1 MDRSSIKKSRTKM
14 TPKNWIG
21 FLYSLSLS
29 VCLFVCLSVASLQV
43 TVFVVGSWIL
53 ARGTLEWIPQFFI
66 CFLKCWDLIYLLLF
80 LDFFGVFFAIY
91 PLLILKESVDRTK
104 WHRDLKC
111 RIWDL
116 YMAIYRSMKYFF
128 NIIKI
133 TSSFVAKTYIDTKI
147 VILNK

>member
-80 LDFFGVFFAIY
+80 LDFFGVFFAISS
-91 PLLILKESVDRTK
+91 INFERV
-104 WHRDLKC
+104 C
-111 RIWDL
+111 RPNQMTQRLEMPYMGSL
-116 YMAIYRSMKYFF
+116 YGHLSFNEIFF
-128 NIIKI
+128 QYYKNNFQFCSKNLHWYKD
-133 TSSFVAKTYIDTKI
+133 SHFE
-147 VILNK
+147 